1 MHIRILEAFVA
12 SQEDCEALLHQVRE
26 RYGRD
31 NLEFSI
37 ASPDRRPDV
46 DAHESLT
53 ALSLAVP
60 ALIRNAIAAEKD
72 GVDGI
77 MIDCMADPGVE
88 VLRETVSIPVLG
100 PGHTSMHVAALLGRR
115 FSLLVTTE
123 FSARYFVEHVK
134 RAGLESRFAACHPVG
149 IAPEELGTRS
159 DSTFRS
165 LVEAA
170 EEAIM
175 QARADTL
182 ILSCTGFTPF
192 SDRLR
197 EHLSKKGYEVL
208 LIDPFAAT
216 LNMLESLVNAR
227 LSQSRIAFPPS
238 GIQQSSRMS
247 PGTASEQVR

>member
-1 MHIRILEAFVA
+1 MHIRILEAFVIPDEA
-12 SQEDCEALLHQVRE
+12 CEDLLQQVRE

-31 NLEFSI
+31 DVEFSI

-60 ALIRNAIAAEKD
+60 ALIRNAIAAERD

-77 MIDCMADPGVE
+77 MVDCMADPGVE

-100 PGHTSMHVAALLGRR
+100 PGHTSMYVAALLGRR
-115 FSLLVTTE
+115 FSLLVTTD

-134 RAGLESRFAACHPVG
+134 RAGLSSRFASCHPVG
-149 IAPEELGTRS
+149 IAPEDLGTHS
-159 DSTFRS
+159 ESTFRS

-170 EEAIM
+170 EEAI

-197 EHLSKKGYEVL
+197 EHLAKKGYEVL

-216 LNMLESLVNAR
+216 INTLESLVNAR

-238 GIQQSSRMS
+238 GIQESSRVNLAAR
-247 PGTASEQVR
+247 TEQVR

>member
-1 MHIRILEAFVA
+1 MHIRILEAFVISEEA
-12 SQEDCEALLHQVRE
+12 CEDVLRQVRE

-31 NLEFSI
+31 DVEFSI

-60 ALIRNAIAAEKD
+60 ALIRNAIAAERD

-77 MIDCMADPGVE
+77 MVDCMADPGVE

-100 PGHTSMHVAALLGRR
+100 PGHTSMYVAALLGRR
-115 FSLLVTTE
+115 FSLLVTTD
-123 FSARYFVEHVK
+123 FSARYFVEHVR
-134 RAGLESRFAACHPVG
+134 RAGLSSRFASCQAVG
-149 IAPEELGTRS
+149 IAPEELGTHS
-159 DSTFRS
+159 ESTFRS

-170 EEAIM
+170 EEAIIR
-175 QARADTL
+175 ARADTL

-197 EHLSKKGYEVL
+197 EDLGEKGYQVL

-216 LNMLESLVNAR
+216 INTLESLVNAR
-227 LSQSRIAFPPS
+227 LSQSRIAFPAS
-238 GIQQSSRMS
+238 GIQQSSRT
-247 PGTASEQVR
+247 PDHR